1 MVVKGERS
9 MGFSDDFSQMIM
21 LGKHK
26 VTSKEQVDA
35 MLDHLVG
42 AYGYKYTWLISF
54 PLIGMILCL
63 FGFFIVATKANILIG
78 AIFILLALLI
88 SFKIIQIVHDKLV
101 VTEEKVIHQSPF
113 RFLCWE
119 LDRKNIMA
127 IGYEAAQKQG
137 EHIIFE
143 SADGMKRRIELHGP
157 FKERFI
163 GFVPKAQRRWGSE

>member
-1 MVVKGERS
+1 
-9 MGFSDDFSQMIM
+9 MGFSEDFNQMIM
-21 LGKHK
+21 LGQHR

-42 AYGYKYTWLISF
+42 EYGYKYTWLISS
-54 PLIGMILCL
+54 PLIVMILCL

-78 AIFILLALLI
+78 AIFVLLALLI
-88 SFKIIQIVHDKLV
+88 SFKIITIVHDKLV

-113 RFLCWE
+113 QFLCWE
-119 LDRKNIMA
+119 LDRKNIMT

-143 SADGMKRRIELHGP
+143 SADGTKKRIELHGP
-157 FKERFI
+157 FKKRFI
-163 GFVPKAQRRWGSE
+163 GFVPKAQRSWMSE